1 VVRVAVPALAAAGLF
16 AAYLRMSLTVW
27 VNSDGATNALQAWD
41 MWHGDPLLS
50 GWRLTDVTFAT
61 IELPIC
67 ALVEMVHGLNG
78 LTVHLAAAL
87 VYTAVLFAACILAK
101 AGTRGPRA
109 AVRVGV
115 TALILVAP
123 APGTATGVLLLSPD
137 HFGTSLALLLI
148 LLLLDRRPTARPT
161 PLWLAGG
168 LAWAVV
174 SDTTAV
180 YLGVLPI
187 AAVYAVRALRAR
199 LRATPAP
206 APARADALV
215 ALAAIAGYALGRLAL
230 WAISAAGGFTAAR
243 PATAVTAPGTWPHAL
258 SETGRTFLLLYG
270 IDLTTPP
277 HGWPLV
283 AGWIVHA
290 AGLLF
295 LLAAIARCVIR
306 MLRPTCTKRDGGNSG
321 DGRNSGNSGNSG
333 DRRDGRDGRDVP
345 GPVDAVLLLAI
356 LINLAAFA
364 FSTMVGTGVA
374 AREISDTL
382 PLGAALAGRSAGP
395 LLTRLS
401 SHAARTRVSAL
412 CVSTIGA
419 LLAVGAI
426 ATFGYGVSRPYSAPP
441 SQAVAAWLASHGLRY
456 GLADYWDAATV
467 TAAAGNAVQVRPVEF
482 DGPVARPPVWNYR
495 AGWYDPAAFDAEF
508 ILVDP
513 FRARDVN
520 AAAAGL
526 VYGPPAARYTV
537 AGQEILVY
545 RANLLAA
552 VRTG

>member
-1 VVRVAVPALAAAGLF
+1 VARAAVPVLAAAGLF

-41 MWHGDPLLS
+41 MWHGNPLLS

-67 ALVEMVHGLNG
+67 ALAEMAHGLNG

-87 VYTAVLFAACILAK
+87 IYTAVLFAACALAK
-101 AGTRGPRA
+101 AGTRGAQA
-109 AVRVGV
+109 AARIGV
-115 TALILVAP
+115 TALILLAP

-137 HFGTSLALLLI
+137 HFGTSLALLI
-148 LLLLDRRPTARPT
+148 VLLLLDRRPAARPT

-187 AAVYAVRALRAR
+187 AAVYAVRALRSR
-199 LRATPAP
+199 LRA
-206 APARADALV
+206 APARADALL
-215 ALAAIAGYALGRLAL
+215 ALAAVAGYALGRLAL

-258 SETGRTFLLLYG
+258 AEAGRAFLLLYG
-270 IDLTTPP
+270 IDLNAPT
-277 HGWPLV
+277 HDWPLV
-283 AGWIVHA
+283 LGWIVHA
-290 AGLLF
+290 AGLLL
-295 LLAAIARCVIR
+295 LLAAVARCLVR
-306 MLRPTCTKRDGGNSG
+306 MLRPA
-321 DGRNSGNSGNSG
+321 
-333 DRRDGRDGRDVP
+333 RDGRDAP
-345 GPVDAVLLLAI
+345 GPVDAVLLLAV
-356 LINLAAFA
+356 LVNLAAFA

-382 PLGAALAGRSAGP
+382 PLGAALAGRCAGP
-395 LLTRLS
+395 LLTRAS
-401 SHAARTRVSAL
+401 PHAARTCVSAL
-412 CVSTIGA
+412 CA
-419 LLAVGAI
+419 LLAAGTL
-426 ATFGYGVSRPYSAPP
+426 ATFGYGLSRPYSAPP

-456 GLADYWDAATV
+456 GLADYWDASAV
-467 TAAAGNAVQVRPVEF
+467 TAAAGNAVRVRPVEF

-495 AGWYDPAAFDAEF
+495 TDWYDPAAFDAEF

-513 FRARDVN
+513 FRACDVN

-526 VYGPPAARYTV
+526 VYGRPAASYTV

-552 VRTG
+552 VKTG

>member
-1 VVRVAVPALAAAGLF
+1 MVRAAVPVLAAAGLF
-16 AAYLRMSLTVW
+16 AAYLRMSLTIW

-41 MWHGDPLLS
+41 MWHGNPLLS

-67 ALVEMVHGLNG
+67 ALVEMAHGLNG

-87 VYTAVLFAACILAK
+87 VYTAVLFAACALAK
-101 AGTRGPRA
+101 AGTRGAQA
-109 AVRVGV
+109 AARVGV

-137 HFGTSLALLLI
+137 HFGTSLALLLV
-148 LLLLDRRPTARPT
+148 LLLLDRRPTARST
-161 PLWLAGG
+161 SLWLAAG

-180 YLGVLPI
+180 YLGVFPI

-199 LRATPAP
+199 LHAT
-206 APARADALV
+206 PARADALL
-215 ALAAIAGYALGRLAL
+215 ALAAVAGYALGRLAL

-243 PATAVTAPGTWPHAL
+243 PAAAVTAPGTWPHAL
-258 SETGRTFLLLYG
+258 AETGRTFLLLYG

-283 AGWIVHA
+283 VGWIVHA

-295 LLAAIARCVIR
+295 LLAAVARCFIR
-306 MLRPTCTKRDGGNSG
+306 MLRPLRTRRGARDSHDSHDSHNE
-321 DGRNSGNSGNSG
+321 
-333 DRRDGRDGRDVP
+333 RDGRAGRDAP

-356 LINLAAFA
+356 LVNLAAFA

-395 LLTRLS
+395 LLTRLYP
-401 SHAARTRVSAL
+401 HAARTYVSAL
-412 CVSTIGA
+412 CVSVSA
-419 LLAVGAI
+419 LLAAGAI
-426 ATFGYGVSRPYSAPP
+426 AMFGYGLSRPCSAPP

-482 DGPVARPPVWNYR
+482 DGPVVRPPVWNYR

-526 VYGPPAARYTV
+526 VYGRPAARYTV

-545 RANLLAA
+545 HANLLTA